1 MPPLYPYIYIY
12 NHEIITMSLTVL
24 EHVLWIL
31 GWRRLAMKY
40 FSIPREICSKQR
52 CCRKNF
58 GFSAVNSGWKLR
70 GWKFSEKMDP
80 GIIINNNASTSAKIC
95 DSSESLKAR
104 NDGTGMNWVQK
115 CEHQTW
121 GLSVSTQQCSSQM
134 PQTYASSLFKV
145 NVLLQIAF
153 SRYHAYSEYRCL
165 MVV

>member
-1 MPPLYPYIYIY
+1 MKLLLC
-12 NHEIITMSLTVL
+12 HSLFL
-24 EHVLWIL
+24 NMFFGFWGDEDWP
-31 GWRRLAMKY
+31 W
-40 FSIPREICSKQR
+40 SIFQYHGRFAANR
-52 CCRKNF
+52 DVA